1 MGDLL
6 PSTTRQALDTLCSH
20 HAQIA
25 SLLKALEHINEAGT
39 RADLVSELFVE
50 LRVHSILE
58 QQVLYPAV
66 SARLA
71 KEQVQRYG
79 KEFYLLLS
87 LMLELEQ
94 TDEADEQ
101 FGRNL
106 AVIADR
112 FAQHVEEHE
121 RSLFRD
127 LEQERA
133 VDFSALGKRLDLRK
147 QELLEKMR
155 SRMQPRHHQHDGSGF
170 SGSPAVRHIRCA

>member
-6 PSTTRQALDTLCSH
+6 SGTTTQALDTLCSH

-25 SLLKALEHINEAGT
+25 SLLTALDHVGEADA
-39 RADLVSELFVE
+39 RADLVCELFVH
-50 LRVHSILE
+50 LRVHLVLE

-66 SARLA
+66 ADLVP
-71 KEQVQRYG
+71 KDQVQRYG

-94 TDEADEQ
+94 TDETDDQ
-101 FGRNL
+101 FSRNL
-106 AVIADR
+106 AIIADR

-121 RSLFRD
+121 RSLFRL
-127 LEQERA
+127 LENERGI
-133 VDFSALGKRLDLRK
+133 DFSALGKRLEVRK

-155 SRMQPRHHQHDGSGF
+155 ARMQPRNHHGTGGF
-170 SGSPAVRHIRCA
+170 SGSLPAKHTRCA